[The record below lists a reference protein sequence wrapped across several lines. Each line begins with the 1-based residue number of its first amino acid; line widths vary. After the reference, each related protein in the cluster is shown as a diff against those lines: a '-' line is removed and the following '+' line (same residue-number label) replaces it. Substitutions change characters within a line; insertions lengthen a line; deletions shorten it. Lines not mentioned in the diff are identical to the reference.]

1 MISACLAWADGEE
14 QIGLGK
20 NQSSSLHRSGHF
32 GDGGDTPRQG
42 KGGGGRSI
50 VCAVY

>member
-1 MISACLAWADGEE
+1 MIGACLVSADGEE

-32 GDGGDTPRQG
+32 GGGGDAPRQG
-42 KGGGGRSI
+42 KYGGGRSI
-50 VCAVY
+50 VYAVF